1 MTSPYPNPHVYQHP
15 YPYAP
20 QPVRLPAH
28 PRATTAM
35 VLGIVGVAGFFVL
48 LVPILVSPLAWYFG
62 AVAEREAERH
72 PTRYR
77 HAGEAR
83 TGMVLGMI
91 GTAILGFALLM
102 LFVAGTLILVSQRHD
117 AGYGT

>member
-1 MTSPYPNPHVYQHP
+1 MTTPYP
-15 YPYAP
+15 YPYAYAQ

-35 VLGIVGVAGFFVL
+35 VLGIIGVAGFFIL
-48 LVPILVSPLAWYFG
+48 LVPIIVSPLAWYFG
-62 AVAEREAERH
+62 AVAEREAERE

-77 HAGEAR
+77 SAGEAR
-83 TGMVLGMI
+83 TGMVLGII
-91 GTAILGFALLM
+91 GTAILGAALLM
-102 LFVAGTLILVSQRHD
+102 LFVVGALIIIGMRYD

>member
-1 MTSPYPNPHVYQHP
+1 MTSPYP

-20 QPVRLPAH
+20 RPARLPAH

-35 VLGIVGVAGFFVL
+35 VLGIIGVAGFFIL
-48 LVPILVSPLAWYFG
+48 LVPVVVSPLAWYFG
-62 AVAEREAERH
+62 AVAQREAERE

-83 TGMVLGMI
+83 AGLVLGII
-91 GTAILGFALLM
+91 GSALLGVA
-102 LFVAGTLILVSQRHD
+102 LLLLLVAGTLIVVGASYD
-117 AGYGT
+117 AGYGS

>member
-1 MTSPYPNPHVYQHP
+1 MTYPYPYP
-15 YPYAP
+15 YTYAP
-20 QPVRLPAH
+20 QPARLPTH

-35 VLGIVGVAGFFVL
+35 VLGIIGVAGFFIL
-48 LVPILVSPLAWYFG
+48 LLPVIVSPLAWYFG
-62 AVAEREAERH
+62 AVAEREAERE

-83 TGMVLGMI
+83 TGIVLGMI
-91 GTAILGFALLM
+91 GTALLGLALLM
-102 LFVAGTLILVSQRHD
+102 LFVVGALMVIGTHYD